1 MKKKNMRFL
10 AGILSVIMALT
21 PLQSV
26 KALETDSDGN
36 TVQQSLKLN
45 EVNSSP
51 DDWVE
56 IINTGTEEL
65 DISGYELR
73 DNSDD
78 HRWKFAANTTVSANG
93 LLLVDATTVGLKYN
107 DTTSVYGEGTFKDAF
122 GLGSG
127 DSIRLYDAKG
137 TLLDEYAWTKHPSY
151 MGSEAAASYGR
162 CPDGTGEFV
171 LTKETPGSSNEV
183 CPPEVVINE
192 VESDGDSKDWV
203 EIYNAGDV
211 PVDISGWY
219 LLDNDPVKHA
229 SSVAPLAEGT
239 VLQPGDF
246 YVFEED
252 IQFAFGLGKADSAVV
267 YNKDGV
273 KVAEYTWQAHAAGV
287 YARIP
292 DGTGEFA
299 DVATATKGKSNSDDT
314 QNVTDGIDWPG
325 AKEVTVFDTQA
336 TFLEDSSGLDFFNGQ
351 LYAVDNG
358 TGKFWILDVEKD
370 GSMKLAK
377 GFENGKRV
385 RFQKD
390 AQNPAAAG
398 PDAEGISVD
407 ENGYVYLACER
418 DNSDKGLN
426 FDTILQVNPDAEGTD
441 LVALKEW
448 NITDSLPQVEANMG
462 IEAVEWVSGRDVNGV
477 LFDNS
482 LQKTFQLSDYPDAV
496 ADGVFFVALED
507 NGHVYAYVLNKDGS
521 SVQVADIDA
530 KIGGAMA
537 LDYDTYE
544 HVLWVATDNGYKNVA
559 AKIKLNGTQE
569 PEIVHVLPP
578 EGLDVAANNEGFA
591 IAAAE
596 YTVNGQR
603 PVYRFTDGVTVGSLQ
618 IGSIS
623 CDYVADS
630 DNKKDED
637 KPAAGSGNQ
646 NENKPGTGNNE
657 QNENKPGAGDGSQT
671 VQGGGSQTGTD
682 QDNVTG
688 NGAEKQ
694 TPAVGT
700 VLKDKKTKAQY
711 KVIKA
716 GAKDGTV
723 AYVKSNNKKATAVT
737 IPSVITVDGVK
748 YRVTS
753 IAKNA
758 FKNNKTIKK
767 VTIGNNVTTIESYA
781 FSGCTKLTSV
791 TIGKNVK
798 TIKAKAFYNC
808 KKLKSIQI
816 NSAKLT
822 SKTVDKNALKG
833 VPKNAVIK
841 VPKNK
846 VKTYKKFFYQ
856 KGLNK
861 KTKITKIK

>member
-21 PLQSV
+21 PLQGV
-26 KALETDSDGN
+26 KASETDSDGN

-56 IINTGTEEL
+56 IINTGAEEL

-78 HRWKFAANTTVSANG
+78 HRWKFADNTTVSANG
-93 LLLVDATTVGLKYN
+93 LLLVDAKTVGLIYD
-107 DTTSVYGEGTFKDAF
+107 DTTSVYGEGKFGDAF

-127 DSIRLYDAKG
+127 DSIRLYDAQE

-151 MGSEAAASYGR
+151 MGNEADASYGR

-171 LTKETPGSSNEV
+171 LTKETPGSSNEA
-183 CPPEVVINE
+183 CPPEIVINE
-192 VESDGDSKDWV
+192 VESNGDSNDWV

-219 LLDNDPVKHA
+219 LLDNDPEKHV
-229 SSVAPLAEGT
+229 SSVTPLEEGT

-246 YVFEED
+246 YVFEEK
-252 IQFAFGLGKADSAVV
+252 IQFDFGLGKADSAVI
-267 YNKDGV
+267 YNKYGV
-273 KVAEYTWQAHAAGV
+273 KIAEYTWQAHAAGV

-299 DVATATKGKSNSDDT
+299 DVATATKGKSNSDYS
-314 QNVTDGIDWPG
+314 QNVTDGIEWPG

-336 TFLEDSSGLDFFNGQ
+336 TFLEDSSGLDYYNGQ

-370 GSMKLAK
+370 GSMKFAK

-418 DNSDKGLN
+418 DNSEKGVN
-426 FDTILQVNPDAEGTD
+426 YDTILQVNPNAEGTD

-448 NITDSLPQVEANMG
+448 DITDSLPPVSANMG
-462 IEAVEWVSGRDVNGV
+462 IEAVEWVSGSEVNGV
-477 LFDNS
+477 LFNNS
-482 LQKTFQLSDYPDAV
+482 LQKTFQLSDYPNAV
-496 ADGVFFVALED
+496 ADGVFFVALEE
-507 NGHVYAYVLNKDGS
+507 NGHVYAYVLNEDGS

-544 HVLWVATDNGYKNVA
+544 HVLWVVADNGYNNLA

-578 EGLDVAANNEGFA
+578 EGLDVTANNEGFA
-591 IAAAE
+591 IAGAE

-603 PVYRFTDGVTVGSLQ
+603 PVYRFTDGVTVGSLK
-618 IGSIS
+618 IGSLS
-623 CDYVADS
+623 CDYVAGS
-630 DNKKDED
+630 DDEKDED
-637 KPAAGSGNQ
+637 KPAADSG
-646 NENKPGTGNNE
+646 NENKPGTGNN
-657 QNENKPGAGDGSQT
+657 QQTENKPEAGNGSQT
-671 VQGGGSQTGTD
+671 GSDNGSQTGTD
-682 QDNVTG
+682 NGNVTG
-688 NGAEKQ
+688 NGAEKK

-700 VLKDKKTKAQY
+700 VLKDEKTKAQY

-716 GAKDGTV
+716 GATDGKV
-723 AYVKSNNKKATAVT
+723 AYVKSTNKKATTVT

-781 FSGCTKLTSV
+781 FSGCTKLSSV
-791 TIGKNVK
+791 TLGKNVK

-808 KKLKSIQI
+808 KKLKNIQI

-833 VPKNAVIK
+833 ILKNAVVK
-841 VPKNK
+841 VPQNK
-846 VKTYKKFFYQ
+846 VKAYKKFFYQ

-861 KTKITKIK
+861 KTKITKK